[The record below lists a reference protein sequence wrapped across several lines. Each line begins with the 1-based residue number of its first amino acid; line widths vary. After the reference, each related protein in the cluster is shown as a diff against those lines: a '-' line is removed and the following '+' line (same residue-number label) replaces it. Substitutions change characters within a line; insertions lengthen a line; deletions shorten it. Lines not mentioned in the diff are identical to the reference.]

1 MSDKY
6 RVKEMVLTL
15 QGEGA
20 MAGTPVVLLRFE
32 GCNLS
37 CDFCDTDF
45 TGTDGIGGGI
55 FTTPGNLADAI
66 EEKWISDTQVNI
78 LCTGGEP
85 LLQLDPPLIKE
96 LRARSCK
103 ILLETNGTLKAPDGI
118 HWICVSP
125 KTNTIPLQNSGDEI
139 KIVWPQKHMNPETFK
154 KLNFNHFWI
163 QPIFDKNYNENLETS
178 IEYCLTHPGWRLS
191 LQTHRFTGLP

>member
-1 MSDKY
+1 
-6 RVKEMVLTL
+6 MVLTL

-32 GCNLS
+32 GCNLD

-55 FTTPGNLADAI
+55 FTTPKELADAI
-66 EEKWISDTQVNI
+66 EEKWRSDAQVNI

-96 LRARSCK
+96 LRARNCK

-125 KTNTIPLQNSGDEI
+125 KPNTIPLQNSGNEI
-139 KIVWPQKHMNPETFK
+139 KIVWPQENIDPETYEG
-154 KLNFNHFWI
+154 LNFKHFWI
-163 QPIFDKNYNENLETS
+163 QPKFDKSYNENLQTS
-178 IEYCLTHPGWRLS
+178 IEYCLTHPVWRLS